1 MHFCSILIFRKNRHT
16 ECYHIYQLN
25 WYYLYPIQ
33 YASKDGPQHLQQII
47 LLFIFRVMC
56 MVWCHYH
63 LCGAKRYWLILWLWQ
78 VAVNHHYVVNKS
90 VAYLLGCPSRG
101 AGHVISRMWYWV
113 ELHSIM
119 SYNQHQLR
127 DHLYRYVFIY
137 HVIKCAHYSNISLI
151 FLYNIVH
158 LSVVNINSNSI
169 NSKKMYNI
177 HCIQQHQIRL
187 LLGNKNHAMLYQ
199 GQKFQNL
206 LLKNI

>member
-1 MHFCSILIFRKNRHT
+1 MRWVWVGFQFSIINSKSSIIKILCS
-16 ECYHIYQLN
+16 
-25 WYYLYPIQ
+25 
-33 YASKDGPQHLQQII
+33 GM
-47 LLFIFRVMC
+47 LLFWSKLRPSLSLVGLSRKVKPKISKKK
-56 MVWCHYH
+56 
-63 LCGAKRYWLILWLWQ
+63 AKPMARPIT
-78 VAVNHHYVVNKS
+78 S
-90 VAYLLGCPSRG
+90 T
-101 AGHVISRMWYWV
+101 VISRMLYWV

-127 DHLYRYVFIY
+127 DHCYRYVFIY

-151 FLYNIVH
+151 FLYDIVY

-177 HCIQQHQIRL
+177 HCIQHQIRL

-199 GQKFQNL
+199 GQKFQDL